1 MNKRRKDSHG
11 RVLKEGESER
21 KAGGY
26 DYRWRTGRGQRHSIY
41 AKTLE
46 ELREKEEAILRDK
59 SNGIRSEAR
68 NVTLNDMF
76 DMWVELKRGLK
87 DNTFQNYQ
95 YMYTQFVYENLGK
108 MKVNQIKSS
117 DVRRFYNLLADERN
131 LKIAT
136 IDNVHTVL
144 HQVLQ
149 LAVEDDYLRSNP
161 SDNALKELKQA
172 HNMDT
177 EKKRALTIEE
187 QQVFMDFLE
196 SSRQYNH
203 WKPIFAVML
212 GTGLRVG
219 EVTGLRWEDLDFE
232 NKTISVNHT
241 LVYYNHKENG
251 CYFNVHTPK
260 TKAGSRIVPM
270 TQSVEEAFEQERN
283 YQKALGISCQ
293 VQLDGY
299 SNFVFVNRFGNVQHQ
314 GTLNKAL
321 RRIIRDC
328 NDEILEK
335 AKGASVTLLPRFS
348 CHNLRHTF
356 ATRMCEAGVNMKVVQ
371 DVLGHADIGT
381 TMNIYTDATKELNQR
396 EMGMFEKYME
406 ESNQKRQDLGGNLVV
421 SVSRG

>member
-1 MNKRRKDSHG
+1 MAYRKR
-11 RVLKEGESER
+11 
-21 KAGGY
+21 
-26 DYRWRTGRGQRHSIY
+26 QRHSIY

>member
-1 MNKRRKDSHG
+1 MK
-11 RVLKEGESER
+11 
-21 KAGGY
+21 
-26 DYRWRTGRGQRHSIY
+26 
-41 AKTLE
+41 E
-46 ELREKEEAILRDK
+46 ELSIDIIGLAGACSYALDCIEAEFVNIK
-59 SNGIRSEAR
+59 NKHG
-68 NVTLNDMF
+68 
-76 DMWVELKRGLK
+76 KR
-87 DNTFQNYQ
+87 
-95 YMYTQFVYENLGK
+95 VAYENLGK

-293 VQLDGY
+293 VQLDG
-299 SNFVFVNRFGNVQHQ
+299 
-314 GTLNKAL
+314 
-321 RRIIRDC
+321 
-328 NDEILEK
+328 
-335 AKGASVTLLPRFS
+335 
-348 CHNLRHTF
+348 
-356 ATRMCEAGVNMKVVQ
+356 
-371 DVLGHADIGT
+371 
-381 TMNIYTDATKELNQR
+381 
-396 EMGMFEKYME
+396 
-406 ESNQKRQDLGGNLVV
+406 
-421 SVSRG
+421 

>member
-1 MNKRRKDSHG
+1 MAYRKR
-11 RVLKEGESER
+11 
-21 KAGGY
+21 
-26 DYRWRTGRGQRHSIY
+26 QRHSIY

-421 SVSRG
+421 SVSRGC